1 MFVFVYNQMYIKLHP
16 LRKSDIDAEWIMG
29 AGLSVSEMER
39 FWSNQNFCNA
49 VT

>member
-1 MFVFVYNQMYIKLHP
+1 
-16 LRKSDIDAEWIMG
+16 MG